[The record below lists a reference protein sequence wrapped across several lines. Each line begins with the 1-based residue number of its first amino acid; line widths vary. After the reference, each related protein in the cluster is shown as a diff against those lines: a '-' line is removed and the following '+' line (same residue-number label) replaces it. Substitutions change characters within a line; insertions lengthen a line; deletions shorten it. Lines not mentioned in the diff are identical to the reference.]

1 MIGKKIIVVR
11 PRLSLDFAIVLR
23 MRDMDNLGWS
33 RMAKAYREIA
43 GSYDVS
49 IQWLPIPQLRYLR
62 SVNLVKSNDQIGQ
75 KISQIT
81 KWSDE
86 FPFFSNKK

>member
-23 MRDMDNLGWS
+23 MRDIENLGWS

-43 GSYDVS
+43 DSYDVS
-49 IQWLPIPQLRYLR
+49 IQWPPIPQLRCLR

-75 KISQIT
+75 RVSQIV
-81 KWSDE
+81 K
-86 FPFFSNKK
+86 